1 MIPDL
6 RSGCDLSCLK
16 VEEHQI
22 ICNEQNKIG
31 TNRTKWQEC
40 MSGKGSVK
48 KRSDQNNRSSRI
60 RSRRLNQY
68 EIALHKCTARSK
80 EVSLMK

>member
-31 TNRTKWQEC
+31 TNRTKWQKC
-40 MSGKGSVK
+40 MSSKGSVK
-48 KRSDQNNRSSRI
+48 KRSDHQ
-60 RSRRLNQY
+60 
-68 EIALHKCTARSK
+68 SK
-80 EVSLMK
+80 YKSITFSASATP